1 VRRLAAVLVALVA
14 AVSATAAPSATHAPK
29 SSHMLVGIYDD
40 GQTLYNADTAFPE
53 FQQLRAQI
61 IRMQLRWGGP
71 GGVAVRRPTTAGD
84 PSDPAYNW
92 SIYDRAVRRAA
103 EDGIKVIFSIWG
115 TPRWENGGAGYNVAP
130 KNPTDLQQFAVAAA
144 NRYSGSYQPA
154 NGQVLPAVRYW
165 LAWNE
170 ANNPVFLKPQFAKV
184 GKTWQYKAAQDY
196 AKICNAVYSGVHAT
210 MLAGEKVGCGVTA
223 PRGNNAPTSA
233 RPSTSPLAFLR
244 AAKNAGLKSF
254 DAWAHHPYYGS
265 KLETPTT
272 PPRNV
277 NGGVP
282 TSVTLGNI
290 NSLISE
296 VTRLYGNKPIWIT
309 EYGYQTNPPDDFFGV
324 SWAKQASYLTQAF
337 GIARNNPRIQMML
350 WYLLQDEPSLGGWQS
365 GLQTTDGKH
374 KPAFAAFQALP
385 H

>member
-1 VRRLAAVLVALVA
+1 
-14 AVSATAAPSATHAPK
+14 
-29 SSHMLVGIYDD
+29 MLVGIYDD

-53 FQQLRAQI
+53 FQQIHAQI
-61 IRMQLRWGGP
+61 IRVQLRWGGP
-71 GGVAVRRPTTAGD
+71 GGVAIRRPTTPGD

-92 SIYDRAVRRAA
+92 VIYDRAVRRAA
-103 EDGIKVIFSIWG
+103 TAGVKLIFSIWG

-130 KNPTDLQQFAVAAA
+130 RSAVDLQQFAVAAA
-144 NRYSGSYQPA
+144 NRYSGSYAPPNA
-154 NGQVLPAVRYW
+154 PVLPAVKYW

-170 ANNPVFLKPQFAKV
+170 PNNPVFLKPQFKRE
-184 GKTWQYKAAQDY
+184 GKTWTYKAAQDY
-196 AKICNAVYSGVHAT
+196 AKICEAVYSGVHAT
-210 MLAGEKVGCGVTA
+210 MLRDEKVGCGVTA

-244 AAKNAGLKSF
+244 AVKKAGLKHF

-272 PPRNV
+272 PPRNI
-277 NGGVP
+277 NGGAP

-290 NSLISE
+290 NTLIAE
-296 VTRLYGNKPIWIT
+296 VTRLYGNKRIWIT
-309 EYGYQTNPPDDFFGV
+309 EYGYQTNPPDEFFGV
-324 SWAKQASYLTQAF
+324 SWAKQAAYLTQSF
-337 GIARNNPRIQMML
+337 GIARRNPRIDMML

-365 GLQTTDGKH
+365 GLQTTDGRK
-374 KPAFAAFQALP
+374 KPSFAAFEGLR

>member
-1 VRRLAAVLVALVA
+1 VLAGACVGVAG
-14 AVSATAAPSATHAPK
+14 SATR
-29 SSHMLVGIYDD
+29 SSHLLVGIYDD

-53 FQQLRAQI
+53 FQQLRAQL
-61 IRMQLRWGGP
+61 IRIQLRWGGP
-71 GGVAVRRPTTAGD
+71 GGVAVRRPATAGD

-92 SIYDRAVRRAA
+92 TIYDRAVRRATEA
-103 EDGIKVIFSIWG
+103 GIKVVFSIWG

-130 KNPTDLQQFAVAAA
+130 KSADDLQQFAVAAA
-144 NRYSGSYQPA
+144 NRYSGTYAPT

-170 ANNPVFLKPQFAKV
+170 ANNPVFLKPQFVKV
-184 GKTWQYKAAQDY
+184 GTTWQYRAAQNY
-196 AKICNAVYSGVHAT
+196 AKICNAVYSGIHAT

-223 PRGNNAPTSA
+223 PRGNNAPTSD

-244 AAKNAGLKSF
+244 AAQKAGLRRF

-272 PPRNV
+272 PPQNV
-277 NGGVP
+277 NGGTP
-282 TSVTLGNI
+282 TAVTLGNI
-290 NSLISE
+290 GALIDE

-309 EYGYQTNPPDDFFGV
+309 EYGYQTDPPDDFFGV
-324 SWAKQASYLTQAF
+324 SWTKQSSYLTQAF
-337 GIARNNPRIQMML
+337 AIVRRNPRIEMML
-350 WYLLQDEPSLGGWQS
+350 WYLLQDEPALGGWQS
-365 GLQTTDGKH
+365 GLQTTDGKK
-374 KPAFAAFQALP
+374 KPAFAAFSALP